1 MSLTRYLRVGKMKKK
16 IICIFVLTL
25 LITTI
30 LPITETVIAG
40 DEENP
45 EIVDV
50 TGDTDLGFLDIE
62 SAWFYE
68 KADESD
74 YLFTALKIKDLKE
87 AFNAVLSI
95 RWAYNDVVYVSG
107 VSTYYY
113 KDKEFRSGLR
123 QRATYRQ
130 WKSMP
135 ECIGIFDQNTDIITW
150 KILKSNIGNPQRGNV
165 LTNTEASAVAGFP
178 LSFISFFIGKDYRDF
193 APDDYGD
200 YGQDYIIQ
208 Y

>member
-1 MSLTRYLRVGKMKKK
+1 MKRK
-16 IICIFVLTL
+16 ILGMFVCTL
-25 LITTI
+25 LISTI
-30 LPITETVIAG
+30 LPITGTVFAG
-40 DEENP
+40 DEEDP

-50 TGDTDLGFLDIE
+50 TGDTDLDFLDIE

-68 KADESD
+68 NTDESD
-74 YLFTALKIKDLKE
+74 YLFISLKIKDLKE
-87 AFNAVLSI
+87 SFNAIFSI
-95 RWAYNDVVYVSG
+95 RWTYNDVVYVSG
-107 VSTYYY
+107 LSTYYY
-113 KDKEFRSGLR
+113 KDKEFRGGLR
-123 QRATYRQ
+123 QRATYWQ

-135 ECIGIFDQNTDIITW
+135 ECIGVFDQNTDIITW
-150 KILKSNIGNPQRGNV
+150 KILKGNIGNPQKGDV

-178 LSFISFFIGKDYRDF
+178 LSFIYLFTVNDYRDF

>member
-30 LPITETVIAG
+30 LPITGTVIAG

-68 KADESD
+68 NADEPD
-74 YLFTALKIKDLKE
+74 YLFTALKINDLKE
-87 AFNAVLSI
+87 AFNAVFSI

-107 VSTYYY
+107 LSTYYY

-123 QRATYRQ
+123 QRATYWQ
-130 WKSMP
+130 WKNMP
-135 ECIGIFDQNTDIITW
+135 ECIGVFDQNTDIITW
-150 KILKSNIGNPQRGNV
+150 KILKSNIGNPQKGDV

-178 LSFISFFIGKDYRDF
+178 LSFIYFFTGKDYRDF